1 MVTGLPEPPL
11 VIETAMTAGTATV
24 VISGELDLTSTPLLC
39 RHLARIRDARSRCLV
54 FDMSGVDF
62 IDCAAARLIAST
74 GQFLP
79 EGRRP
84 VILRPSPVVRK
95 LLELTGLA
103 AHCEVDNRSG

>member
-1 MVTGLPEPPL
+1 MTGPREPSLTVETTVTTEMAMV
-11 VIETAMTAGTATV
+11 I
-24 VISGELDLTSTPLLC
+24 IRGELDLTTTPLLC
-39 RHLARIRDARSRCLV
+39 RQLAQIRYGSPQRLV

-74 GQFLP
+74 GRFLP

-84 VILRPSPVVRK
+84 VIRRPSPVVRR

-103 AHCEVDNRSG
+103 AHCEVDNPSS